1 MGVVAIGLALPQLPG
16 DPRQG
21 TPRQGTPRQFPGEP
35 RSTCGKTAIYD
46 INVLIQTFDPFLKT
60 FSCHAKLHVRK

>member
-16 DPRQG
+16 TPRQG
-21 TPRQGTPRQFPGEP
+21 TPRQGVPGEP
-35 RSTCGKTAIYD
+35 RSTCGKTTIYD
-46 INVLIQTFDPFLKT
+46 INVLIHTFDPFLKT

>member
-16 DPRQG
+16 TPRQLPG
-21 TPRQGTPRQFPGEP
+21 TPRQLPGQP